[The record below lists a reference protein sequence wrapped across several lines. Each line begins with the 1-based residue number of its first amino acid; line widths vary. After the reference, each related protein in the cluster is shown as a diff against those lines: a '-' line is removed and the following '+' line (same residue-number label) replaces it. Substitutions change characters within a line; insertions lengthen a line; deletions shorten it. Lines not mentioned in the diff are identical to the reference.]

1 EGTVGRAGPV
11 SRVSPARED
20 WKARRRAWE
29 DRMVTVSVADPV
41 SIDLGHEMFQP
52 EPALDGLRV
61 LLVDDDADT
70 RDAVAAVLA
79 ECGAEV
85 MAFDCASDALAALS
99 GAMPDVV
106 VSDIA
111 MPGMDGH
118 ARMRKIRGRGERPGD
133 GPGRD
138 VRRARR
144 AAHNAAPSGDVVRA
158 RVEAAAGRRRPS
170 ARGLPRPLE
179 GAALLVPGEP

>member
-1 EGTVGRAGPV
+1 
-11 SRVSPARED
+11 
-20 WKARRRAWE
+20 
-29 DRMVTVSVADPV
+29 MVTVSVADPV

-85 MAFDCASDALAALS
+85 MAFDCALDALAALR
-99 GAMPDVV
+99 GGTPDVV

-118 ARMRKIRGRGERPGD
+118 ALMRKIRGLGALRGNVPAIALTAFASPADRTQ
-133 GPGRD
+133 
-138 VRRARR
+138 
-144 AAHNAAPSGDVVRA
+144 
-158 RVEAAAGRRRPS
+158 
-170 ARGLPRPLE
+170 
-179 GAALLVPGEP
+179 ALLAGYQVFLAKPFDPTQLVTMVARLAGVLPAV

>member
-1 EGTVGRAGPV
+1 
-11 SRVSPARED
+11 
-20 WKARRRAWE
+20 
-29 DRMVTVSVADPV
+29 MVTVSVADPV

-85 MAFDCASDALAALS
+85 MAFGCASDALAALS

-118 ARMRKIRGRGERPGD
+118 ALMRKIRGLGAQRGNVPAIALTAFASPADRTQ
-133 GPGRD
+133 
-138 VRRARR
+138 
-144 AAHNAAPSGDVVRA
+144 
-158 RVEAAAGRRRPS
+158 
-170 ARGLPRPLE
+170 
-179 GAALLVPGEP
+179 ALLAGYQVFLAKPFDPTQLVTLVARLAGVLPAD